1 MNTRM
6 LSLARRHF
14 CHAAA
19 PISTQRHN
27 IRQWVRSLRML
38 GDKWLLAHS
47 INQPATK

>member
-19 PISTQRHN
+19 PVSTQRHN

-38 GDKWLLAHS
+38 GNKWLLS
-47 INQPATK
+47 TPINQSATK

>member
-14 CHAAA
+14 CHAGA
-19 PISTQRHN
+19 PVSTQRHN

-38 GDKWLLAHS
+38 GDKWLLANS
-47 INQPATK
+47 INQLTAK